1 VAEAAGAAV
10 IELSGVTKVHGGG
23 DVRVDA
29 LREIDFTVHERE
41 FVAVMGPSGS
51 GKTTLLG
58 ILGLLDRPTSGTY
71 RLVGEEVTGLDEAR
85 RARVRRERIGIVFQ
99 AYNLLPRAT
108 AYENV
113 ELPLVYGNV
122 DKRERRRLTLAAL
135 AAVGLES
142 RIDHRPASLSGGE
155 QQRVAI
161 ARALAVRPDVLLA
174 DEPTGSLDSENAEEI
189 LRLLDRINRMGTTI
203 VMVTHSSEVAGG
215 ASRVLRLADGRVAAD
230 NLVEQRLPAQAL
242 S

>member
-71 RLVGEEVTGLDEAR
+71 RLVGEEMTGLDEAR

-108 AYENV
+108 AYDNV
-113 ELPLVYGNV
+113 ELPLVYGKV
-122 DKRERRRLTLAAL
+122 HKRERRRLTLAAL
-135 AAVGLES
+135 AAVGLDS
-142 RIDHRPASLSGGE
+142 RIDHRPAGLSGGE

-203 VMVTHSSEVAGG
+203 VMVTHSSEVARG

-230 NLVEQRLPAQAL
+230 DPVERRLPVQAL

>member
-1 VAEAAGAAV
+1 
-10 IELSGVTKVHGGG
+10 
-23 DVRVDA
+23 
-29 LREIDFTVHERE
+29 
-41 FVAVMGPSGS
+41 M
-51 GKTTLLG
+51 
-58 ILGLLDRPTSGTY
+58 
-71 RLVGEEVTGLDEAR
+71 TGLDEAR

-108 AYENV
+108 AYDNV
-113 ELPLVYGNV
+113 ELPLVYGKV
-122 DKRERRRLTLAAL
+122 HKRERRRLTLAAL

-142 RIDHRPASLSGGE
+142 RIDHRPAGLSGGE

-203 VMVTHSSEVAGG
+203 VMVTHSSEVARG

-230 NLVEQRLPAQAL
+230 DPVERRLPVQAL